1 MKELGSRSEAGQRR
15 AHRPAR
21 EAATQGGLDGA
32 LFDIELVLELGEA
45 ETVGLDIRGQRIEY
59 SAAAQELTALG
70 SRAPLSA
77 EDGRIT
83 LRILVD
89 RTSVEVFANHGRVQ
103 LANCFVPAEDS
114 SDLTL
119 RATGGPATALSL
131 AVWELRS
138 IWKDKAQE
146 PLPHH

>member
-1 MKELGSRSEAGQRR
+1 MRVEVDRLGHDS
-15 AHRPAR
+15 
-21 EAATQGGLDGA
+21 
-32 LFDIELVLELGEA
+32 
-45 ETVGLDIRGQRIEY
+45 
-59 SAAAQELTALG
+59 TALG

-114 SDLTL
+114 NDLTL
-119 RATGGPATALSL
+119 RSTGFLTTRDALTPVKQ
-131 AVWELRS
+131 AV
-138 IWKDKAQE
+138 
-146 PLPHH
+146 PG

>member
-45 ETVGLDIRGQRIEY
+45 ETVGLDLRGQRIEY
-59 SAAAQELTALG
+59 SAAAQELTGLG

-77 EDGRIT
+77 
-83 LRILVD
+83 V
-89 RTSVEVFANHGRVQ
+89 
-103 LANCFVPAEDS
+103 VPAEDS

-119 RATGGPATALSL
+119 RATGGPATTLSL
-131 AVWELRS
+131 AIWELGS
-138 IWKDKAQE
+138 IWNEKSQE
-146 PLPHH
+146 PFASHQCHPSY